1 MGEAIASP
9 GILAQRLEHLFRTVH
24 PKGRKPY
31 TNVEVAEAINE
42 AAGEQVIS
50 QAYVWQLRKGIK
62 DNPTRRHIAALAA
75 FFGVSPLYF
84 FEDSAQGDDAALES
98 EVKLV
103 LQDDAVRDVALR
115 AAGLSDA
122 TLKTIQD
129 MIDRARTLEG
139 LPEVEKAE
147 DSRQ

>member
-1 MGEAIASP
+1 MSRPPSGF
-9 GILAQRLEHLFRTVH
+9 LAERLEHLIQTVH
-24 PKGRKPY
+24 PKGRRPY
-31 TNVEVAEAINE
+31 TNVEIAEAINH
-42 AAGEQVIS
+42 AAGDKMIS

-62 DNPTRRHIAALAA
+62 DNPTQKHIAALAA

-84 FEDSAQGDDAALES
+84 FDTGQGGEGSDDALAA
-98 EVKLV
+98 EVKLA

-115 AAGLSDA
+115 AAGLSDE

-139 LPEVEKAE
+139 LPEVTSDA
-147 DSRQ
+147 